1 MIPPVF
7 RASTRSVKFDTPTL
21 HLFDGAEYL
30 NAAYL
35 CADFAHTNGDH
46 EATLEDSGDADIIAS
61 AFPAPLTVLT
71 EDGGVVTSL
80 PAAAPSFCGDGD
92 DDSIAATAAAP
103 TAGATASSASHLQ
116 PLHIEEAVMRMVD
129 IISNAVL
136 ARQEHSGS
144 GHSTS
149 NHNGLSQ
156 SVSTSSTAG
165 AAPSDDDDRSGN
177 EPFLEYVRHYLRHT
191 THANN
196 VELKRLVTQFM
207 HSKPTNGDR

>member
-1 MIPPVF
+1 M
-7 RASTRSVKFDTPTL
+7 KFETPTL
-21 HLFDGAEYL
+21 HLFDAVEYL

-46 EATLEDSGDADIIAS
+46 DSTLEPSGNTATTAS
-61 AFPAPLTVLT
+61 TFPVPLSVLT
-71 EDGGVVTSL
+71 ENDGLATPL
-80 PAAAPSFCGDGD
+80 PAAALTFCGDGD
-92 DDSIAATAAAP
+92 DGSIAAAAA
-103 TAGATASSASHLQ
+103 GAATFSASHQ
-116 PLHIEEAVMRMVD
+116 PLHIEEAVLRMVD

-136 ARQEHSGS
+136 ARREHSCSNELPRGLAHTGG

-149 NHNGLSQ
+149 NHNGHSQ
-156 SVSTSSTAG
+156 SVSTSSTMA

-207 HSKPTNGDR
+207 HSKPTNGAH